1 LSILKGLGKKMKQ
14 DFKVPASEIELRKA
28 AIQREL
34 QESGMDGLFIVQRVD
49 LFYFSGTAQNGFLY
63 MPAEGEPLL
72 CIKKYMPRAQR
83 ESPLE
88 NIVEVGS
95 IIEVPGLISDFFGK
109 LPRTLGLELDVLPVR
124 DFNFYRSH
132 LPVKDFVDGSPLIH
146 RIRMIKSP
154 WEIEQMEE
162 TAELAQKTFEYMRTA
177 IRPGYTEMEFAGMFE
192 TFARKLGH
200 GGKMRV
206 RDYQTEGYSWHIL
219 SGKSGGMVGLLDS
232 PASGEG
238 TSVAFPCGAGSKP
251 LEEDEPI
258 MIDFTSVLNGY
269 HLDETRMF
277 AIHSMPARAM
287 KASEATIHIHNGVS
301 EKVKPG
307 ITVGELFEVSTSAA
321 KSLGYE
327 AQYLGPPGYKEGFV
341 GHGVGLELIE
351 PPIIAKG
358 KKDHLMPGMTF
369 ALEPKMV
376 FKDEFAAGIES
387 VLLVTDTGCDLIS
400 KVPVE
405 IFIC

>member
-1 LSILKGLGKKMKQ
+1 MTQ
-14 DFKVPASEIELRKA
+14 DFNVPASEIHRRKA

-34 QESGMDGLFIVQRVD
+34 QESAMDGLLIVQRVD

-63 MPAEGEPLL
+63 IPAEGEPLL

-83 ESPLE
+83 ESSLE
-88 NIVEVGS
+88 NIIEVGS
-95 IIEVPGLISDFFGK
+95 VNEVPGLISDFFGK
-109 LPRTLGLELDVLPVR
+109 LPRTLGFEFDVVPVR
-124 DFNFYRSH
+124 DFNFYSR
-132 LPVKDFVDGSPLIH
+132 LFLVKNYVDGSPLINK
-146 RIRMIKSP
+146 IRMIKSP
-154 WEIEQMEE
+154 WEIEQMEK
-162 TAELAQKTFEYMRTA
+162 TAELSQKTFDYMGRT
-177 IRPGYTEMEFAGMFE
+177 IRPGFTEMEFAGMLE

-200 GGKMRV
+200 GAKVRV
-206 RDYQTEGYSWHIL
+206 RDYQTEGYPWHIL

-238 TSVAFPCGAGSKP
+238 TSVAFPCGAGNKP
-251 LEEDEPI
+251 LAAHEPI

-277 AIHSMPARAM
+277 AIGAMPDIAMRACQ
-287 KASEATIHIHNGVS
+287 ASIHIHNTVL

-307 ITVGELFEVSTSAA
+307 ITVGELFEISTSAA

-327 AQYLGPPGYKEGFV
+327 EQYLGPPGYKVAFI
-341 GHGVGLELIE
+341 GHGMGLELIE
-351 PPIIAKG
+351 PPIFARG
-358 KKDHLMPGMTF
+358 REDPLEAGMTF

-387 VLLVTDTGCDLIS
+387 VLLVTDAGYRLIS

>member
-258 MIDFTSVLNGY
+258 MIDFTSVLNC
-269 HLDETRMF
+269 HPF
-277 AIHSMPARAM
+277 HAR
-287 KASEATIHIHNGVS
+287 
-301 EKVKPG
+301 
-307 ITVGELFEVSTSAA
+307 
-321 KSLGYE
+321 
-327 AQYLGPPGYKEGFV
+327 
-341 GHGVGLELIE
+341 
-351 PPIIAKG
+351 
-358 KKDHLMPGMTF
+358 
-369 ALEPKMV
+369 
-376 FKDEFAAGIES
+376 
-387 VLLVTDTGCDLIS
+387 
-400 KVPVE
+400 
-405 IFIC
+405 